1 MSFVASI
8 IYEFSRKMQIFL
20 YFFYAYKTIVQNS
33 SNSEMKKAKSKKV
46 KNQNQKISKILT
58 KLYKN
63 QNQKTRQ
70 RLKTRETLNH
80 KIRIKTS

>member
-1 MSFVASI
+1 
-8 IYEFSRKMQIFL
+8 MQIFV
-20 YFFYAYKTIVQNS
+20 YFFYANETIVQNS
-33 SNSEMKKAKSKKV
+33 SNSELKKAKSKKV

-63 QNQKTRQ
+63 QNLKTKQ
-70 RLKTRETLNH
+70 HLKTRETLNH